1 MKVVVFL
8 DYANVNA
15 AADDLNYSVD
25 YGALLDYLADEAE
38 QRTLKVAYAYV
49 PIDPRQEHAMDAEI
63 EDLWQKGYI
72 VKTKV
77 GSIAGES
84 YKCNFDVEI
93 AMDISR
99 VVYESSPDVV
109 VLVSGDKDFIPIIL
123 EMRGKGL
130 RFEVAAF
137 ESAMARELALKSSGF
152 ISLDYWIN
160 EGTETVNDCED
171 IVNDEE
177 ILAQSK
183 EKLLNA
189 DTKIVKD
196 EEEDN
201 ADSNC

>member
-1 MKVVVFL
+1 MKVAVFL

-15 AADDLNYSVD
+15 AAYDLNYEVD
-25 YGALLDYLADEAE
+25 YGALLDYLADEKE

-49 PIDPRQEHAMDAEI
+49 PIDPRQEHATDFEI

-77 GSIAGES
+77 GGIAGES
-84 YKCNFDVEI
+84 YKCDFDIEI

-99 VVYESSPDVV
+99 VVYEISPDVV
-109 VLVSGDKDFIPIIL
+109 VLVSGDKDFIPVVL
-123 EMRGKGL
+123 EMRGKGV
-130 RFEVAAF
+130 RVEVAAF

-160 EGTETVNDCED
+160 EGAEIITDED
-171 IVNDEE
+171 IINDEDH
-177 ILAQSK
+177 LAQGK
-183 EKLLNA
+183 ENLLRA

-196 EEEDN
+196 EEDDN
-201 ADSNC
+201 GNSNC